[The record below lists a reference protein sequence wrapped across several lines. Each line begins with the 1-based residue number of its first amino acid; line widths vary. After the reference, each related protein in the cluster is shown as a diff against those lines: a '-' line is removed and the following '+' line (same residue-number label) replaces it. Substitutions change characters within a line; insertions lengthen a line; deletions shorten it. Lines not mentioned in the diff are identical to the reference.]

1 MGGGNTLLYGKEAG
15 GGDGVRFYCEHSV
28 NAVNHSMFFLNYSP
42 GRLRMASTHTM
53 LST

>member
-15 GGDGVRFYCEHSV
+15 GGDGVRFYFEHAV
-28 NAVNHSMFFLNYSP
+28 NAVNHSLFFLNYSL
-42 GRLRMASTHTM
+42 GRLRMVSIHPM